1 MGFVLSIF
9 YLVVAYLGPDTLF
22 GPLAPYHIELILAA
36 LVLLVSLPALKGSS
50 IFKTSQSIAVIGL
63 TIAVFLS
70 VLVGV
75 HWARG
80 ALQAFLAFIPSAFAY
95 WLVCLH
101 CNSKKK
107 LQILVFMLLL
117 VCTFVTLRGA
127 FDLFHGI
134 PASGPPQATESG
146 DPDLNLWNT
155 EHPYV
160 LAQLGDTGEW
170 IYRIRGQN
178 FINDPNDFGQLLV
191 CVIPLMFIFWRPRRI
206 LPNIA
211 VVLLPVCALLFGTF
225 LTHSRGALLALM
237 AVSVAAARRRI
248 GTLPALLL
256 GAGLFVAAMAL
267 QFTGGRGISADAGA
281 DRTDLWGETLQL
293 LKSQPLFGVGW
304 GNLPDRL
311 GHTAHNSILV
321 CAGELGL
328 FGLYF
333 WALFLLPTIRDA
345 LAIASPPKTSEARA
359 SLPEFQRLSPPV
371 EAAETPEE
379 ADIRHTGRLLILSLS
394 GFLVAGLFLSRA
406 FVMTF
411 FLLGGMVEVVSET
424 ALRQGSM
431 TPRLRLSRLAPYALV
446 LMIALVIAMYIM
458 VRILN
463 LAR

>member
-1 MGFVLSIF
+1 MGFFLTIF

-36 LVLLVSLPALKGSS
+36 LVFFVSLPALQGSV
-50 IFKTSQSIAVIGL
+50 IFKTSQSIALIGL

-70 VLVGV
+70 VLIGV
-75 HWARG
+75 HWAGG
-80 ALQAFLAFIPSAFAY
+80 AVQAFFAFVPSAFAY

-107 LQILVFMLLL
+107 FQILVLMLLL

-134 PASGPPQATESG
+134 PASGPPQALESC
-146 DPDLNLWNT
+146 DPDLSLWDT

-160 LAQLGDTGEW
+160 LAQLSDAGEW
-170 IYRIRGQN
+170 IYRIRGQD

-191 CVIPLMFIFWRPRRI
+191 CVIPLMFVFWRPRRI
-206 LPNIA
+206 LQNIA
-211 VVLLPVCALLFGTF
+211 MVMLPVCVLLFGTF
-225 LTHSRGALLALM
+225 LTHSRGALLALI
-237 AVSVAAARRRI
+237 AVSVVGARRRI

-256 GAGLFVAAMAL
+256 AAGLFAGAMAL
-267 QFTGGRGISADAGA
+267 QFTGGRGISADAGS
-281 DRTDLWGETLQL
+281 DRTDLWSETLQL

-345 LAIASPPKTSEARA
+345 LAIGSPLKASGAKTT
-359 SLPEFQRLSPPV
+359 LPEVQRLPPPG
-371 EAAETPEE
+371 ERAETVEE
-379 ADIRHTGRLLILSLS
+379 VDTEHIGRLLTLSLT

-411 FLLGGMVEVVSET
+411 FLLGGMVEVVFET
-424 ALRQGSM
+424 ALRQGTI
-431 TPRLRLSRLAPYALV
+431 TPRLRLSRSASCAAGLS
-446 LMIALVIAMYIM
+446 IALVIAMYIM